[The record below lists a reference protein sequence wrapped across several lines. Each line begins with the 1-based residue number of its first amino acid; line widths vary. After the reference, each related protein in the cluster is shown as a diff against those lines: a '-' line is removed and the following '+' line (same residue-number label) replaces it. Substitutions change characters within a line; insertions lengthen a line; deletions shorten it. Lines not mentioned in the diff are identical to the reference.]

1 MVELSLA
8 SINLT
13 SLANFPSL
21 PKLEKLLLSDNR
33 ISDGLEAL
41 TEANLGQL
49 RELDLCNNRIS
60 SVSSFKP
67 LSELKSLQAL
77 HVEANPVA
85 KKTSNLKKQ
94 LFSMLATLQYVDNE
108 DRFGNGVAL
117 L

>member
-60 SVSSFKP
+60 LVSSFKP
-67 LSELKSLQAL
+67 LAKLKLLQAL

-108 DRFGNGVAL
+108 DRFGNGMAL
-117 L
+117 V